1 MACKKGSS
9 LNRTQIMAAA
19 SSESVE
25 NIGKPDGD
33 ENSFTVGRVRC
44 QHQLFFGQRSSV
56 YYGFW
61 KEDGKTETEVVVKK
75 IPQNHC
81 TEKWE
86 KAIAK
91 HENKTINHDNILKM
105 FGFEDEVVDQ
115 WRSVVFTEI
124 KNVENKSSKIY

>member
-1 MACKKGSS
+1 MKHFISHPYGVYSFIHMACKKGSS
-9 LNRTQIMAAA
+9 LNRTQIMAAT

-61 KEDGKTETEVVVKK
+61 KEDGKT
-75 IPQNHC
+75 
-81 TEKWE
+81 
-86 KAIAK
+86 
-91 HENKTINHDNILKM
+91 LL
-105 FGFEDEVVDQ
+105 
-115 WRSVVFTEI
+115 SVLPVANLRFKRFT
-124 KNVENKSSKIY
+124 NVNYDARHLSKLM